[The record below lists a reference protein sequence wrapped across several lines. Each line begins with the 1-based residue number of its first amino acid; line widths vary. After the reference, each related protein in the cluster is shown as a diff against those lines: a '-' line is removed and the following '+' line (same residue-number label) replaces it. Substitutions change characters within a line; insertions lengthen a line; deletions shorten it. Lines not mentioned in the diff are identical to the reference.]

1 MSENTFT
8 SRLRRYRKAIPE
20 VKMSNRKPHS
30 FFTNPCRMGCLQPTQ
45 SSFEQ
50 VVKSLRLSP
59 EQYAAS
65 PQLKAWVKRNKRDK
79 YVPPD
84 LLATFGFKLGAEV

>member
-1 MSENTFT
+1 
-8 SRLRRYRKAIPE
+8 
-20 VKMSNRKPHS
+20 MSNRKPHS